1 MAQSLS
7 QMYLHIVFSTK
18 SREKLILPEYEK
30 RIYPYIS
37 TVCRESGCPVFEIGG
52 VEDHIHILLELSR
65 TMTVSK
71 LIEQIKS
78 NSSRWIKSQFSE
90 CRNFSWQRGYGVFS
104 VGRSMLSSVKNYVQ
118 IQKEHH
124 KHSTFKEEFLNLLDR
139 AGIQYDERYL
149 WD

>member
-18 SREKLILPEYEK
+18 NREKLILPEYEK

-37 TVCRESGCPVFEIGG
+37 TVCRESDCPVFEIGG

-78 NSSRWIKSQFSE
+78 NSSRWIKSQFSI
-90 CRNFSWQRGYGVFS
+90 FS
-104 VGRSMLSSVKNYVQ
+104 
-118 IQKEHH
+118 
-124 KHSTFKEEFLNLLDR
+124 
-139 AGIQYDERYL
+139 
-149 WD
+149 